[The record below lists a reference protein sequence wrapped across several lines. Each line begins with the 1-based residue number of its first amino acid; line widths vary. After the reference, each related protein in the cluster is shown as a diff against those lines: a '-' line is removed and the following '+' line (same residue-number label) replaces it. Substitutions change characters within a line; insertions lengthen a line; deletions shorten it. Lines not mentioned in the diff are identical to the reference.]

1 MKRVVKMVQKYDVLV
16 IGAGPAG
23 SMAAMKAAE
32 GGAETLIVEKYK
44 LPRFKLCGGNVAN
57 WVVVKLDIPEEVLD
71 RKYTSITFCTPPNY
85 EKQNFPV
92 PGAYWGV
99 YRDRFDYHLTE
110 TAMNAGAELREGVY
124 AKDVIKKGESAK
136 GIVTS
141 DGEEIRADVVIACD
155 GVYSS
160 LAKKFGLWD
169 KWFREKGE
177 TWKDYQGF
185 CMGVEMKMDNDTIEE
200 RFGDS
205 YVIFT
210 GKEIAPLGYGWIFPK
225 DGMLSVGVGSAA
237 GMMDKMPAEYLDYF
251 MKHPAAARFL
261 EGGKVVMGRG
271 AFIPYKRAYT
281 PSYSAGLLVA
291 GDAAGM
297 VSPITGEGIFFAV
310 RAGMDAG
317 LTAAEA
323 VQNKDSSASFLSQ
336 YEKRWMRSIGKNLEF
351 QSKVFEETIG
361 KILKIEDEAVR
372 REQYEKG
379 VIEAFLRYIAYVAE
393 YSSRKLKKTT

>member
-1 MKRVVKMVQKYDVLV
+1 MVQKYDVIV
-16 IGAGPAG
+16 VGAGPAG

-32 GGAETLIVEKYK
+32 GGAETLILEKQK

-57 WVVVKLDIPEEVLD
+57 WVVLKLKIPQEILD
-71 RKYTSITFCTPPNY
+71 RKYTSITFCTPPHY
-85 EKQNFPV
+85 EEQNFPV

-99 YRDRFDYHLTE
+99 YRDRFDYHLTKM
-110 TAMNAGAELREGVY
+110 AIGAGAELKEGVY
-124 AKDVIKKGESAK
+124 IKDVIKKGDSVR
-136 GIVTS
+136 GVVTS
-141 DGEEIRADVVIACD
+141 DGEELHADVVIACD
-155 GVYSS
+155 GVYSAI
-160 LAKKFGLWD
+160 AKRCGLWD
-169 KWFREKGE
+169 KWFKERGE
-177 TWKDYQGF
+177 TWKENQGF
-185 CMGVEMKMDNDTIEE
+185 CMGVEMKMDKETIDE

-210 GKEIAPLGYGWIFPK
+210 GKEIAPLGYGWIIPK

-237 GMMDKMPAEYLDYF
+237 GMMDKKPPEYLNYF
-251 MKHPAAARFL
+251 MKHPAAAQFL
-261 EGGKVVMGRG
+261 EGGKVVMERG
-271 AFIPYKRAYT
+271 AFVPYRRAYT

-323 VQNKDSSASFLSQ
+323 TQSRDFSAEFLSR
-336 YEKRWMRSIGKNLEF
+336 YEQRWMKSIGQNLEF
-351 QSKVFEETIG
+351 QSQVFDETLG
-361 KILKIEDEAVR
+361 KILKIDNESTR

-379 VIEAFLRYIAYVAE
+379 VIEAFLKYITYVAE
-393 YSSRKLKKTT
+393 RSSKKL